1 MDTSAGLTYSKD
13 FNQNISYHQ
22 KYMSTEKGSADSYTE
37 AHVHLSYSADLRNCK
52 NEQFL
57 Q

>member
-13 FNQNISYHQ
+13 FNQNISYHH
-22 KYMSTEKGSADSYTE
+22 KYVSTEKGSADSYTE